1 MVLSHIV
8 NKTVLNVMKSGTHLP
23 IVEDV
28 FDPAAVNIKI
38 QLPRHT
44 HAPCQG
50 RPVLCDPL

>member
-38 QLPRHT
+38 QLPRYT

-50 RPVLCDPL
+50 RPVLRDPL